1 MARISGVDIPSGKR
15 IEIGLTYLYGVGK
28 ALSGKILRDAD
39 IDPSIKAKD
48 LTDDQVLRIRD
59 VLKEYLTEGDLRK
72 EISQNIKRLKDIN
85 SYRGNRHRKNLPC
98 RGQRTRTN
106 ARTKRGMRKTV
117 GGKKQEEKRG

>member
-15 IEIGLTYLYGVGK
+15 IEIGLTYLYGVG
-28 ALSGKILRDAD
+28 
-39 IDPSIKAKD
+39 KAKD